1 MRRML
6 CVWLPHWATL
16 LAARR
21 SGAAPDRPRATVA
34 TLRGQ
39 QRLVDVCPR
48 AAAAGLR
55 PDMPLAQAR
64 AMLPALVV
72 TAADPAAEAAG
83 LARLAGWCGRY
94 TPLAAADP
102 PEGLVLDITGCA
114 HLWGDEA
121 GLAADLGARLARAG
135 LAAHIAVAGSAAAA
149 WALARARP
157 GVLPPGT
164 EAAALA
170 PLPPALLRLD
180 TRTSA
185 GLHRLGVRTV
195 ADLLRLP
202 RAELAARF
210 GPGLPARLEAAL
222 GRAAEAIDWPRPPV
236 PWSAH
241 RAFAEPILTAAQIAA
256 ALARLAGEL
265 CARLA
270 VARRGGVRFVARFA
284 RVDGAAP
291 AIALATARPVRDAP
305 YLTRLLTAR
314 LETVDPGFGIAEA
327 TLAATMTEPLA
338 PQQGRLGDPAS
349 GAGAALARTLDA
361 LAGRLGEG
369 AVWRPVP
376 VASHVPERSLSRT
389 APLAPAPHWRA
400 EGPARPVRLLRRP
413 EPILAMA
420 PVPDDPPILFRWRG
434 AAHKVRAASGPERI
448 AAEWWRHPVA
458 PDGRAETDLVRD
470 YYCVEDSAGA
480 RFWLF
485 RTGRDAGATGARW
498 FLHGLF
504 G

>member
-1 MRRML
+1 M
-6 CVWLPHWATL
+6 WLPHWATH
-16 LAARR
+16 LAARG

-34 TLRGQ
+34 AVRGQ

-48 AAAAGLR
+48 AAAAGLLA
-55 PDMPLAQAR
+55 DMPLAAAR
-64 AMLPALVV
+64 ARLPALVV
-72 TAADPAAEAAG
+72 TAADPAGDAAA
-83 LARLAGWCGRY
+83 LARLAAWCGRY

-135 LAAHIAVAGSAAAA
+135 LAARIAVAGSAAAA
-149 WALARARP
+149 WALARAYP
-157 GVLPPGT
+157 GVLPPGA
-164 EAAALA
+164 EAAGLA

-180 TRTSA
+180 PRAVA

-195 ADLLRLP
+195 ADLARLP

-210 GPGLPARLEAAL
+210 GPELPARLDAAL
-222 GRAAEAIDWPRPPV
+222 GRAAEAIDWPRPAV
-236 PWSAH
+236 PWSET
-241 RAFAEPILTAAQIAA
+241 RAFAEPILTAAQLAA
-256 ALARLAGEL
+256 ALALLAGQL

-284 RVDGAAP
+284 RVDGATP
-291 AIALATARPVRDAP
+291 AIAVATAWPVRDAP
-305 YLTRLLTAR
+305 YLTRLLAAR
-314 LETVDPGFGIAEA
+314 LETVDPGFGIAA
-327 TLAATMTEPLA
+327 LTLAATMTEPLA
-338 PQQGRLGDPAS
+338 PQQARFGDPAP
-349 GAGAALARTLDA
+349 ATAAALARTLDT

-376 VASHVPERSLSRT
+376 VASHVPERSLART
-389 APLAPAPHWRA
+389 APLAPAARWLA

-420 PVPDDPPILFRWRG
+420 PVPDDPPVLFRWRG
-434 AAHKVRAASGPERI
+434 AVHKVRAASGPERI

-458 PDGRAETDLVRD
+458 PEGREEADLVRD
-470 YYCVEDSAGA
+470 YYGVEDSAGA

-485 RTGRDAGATGARW
+485 RTGRDAGAPGARW